1 MNINIA
7 TVVSSYV
14 QLTLFL
20 LMLSIGLR
28 EGFENLTLLWRRPS
42 LLIRCLVA
50 SLVLVP
56 LASMVIDAIVPMGTE
71 ARIAMAGMAICPG
84 APMIYRKLVNLKGIP
99 ALAGSFQITT
109 SLLAILAV
117 PLWILII
124 NVLYFGSKTGSVADV
139 TEQIATVQ
147 LIPILLGLAIRKWWP
162 KLASNL
168 LEPAFKISSCLLL
181 VALIII
187 LVIYLPQ
194 IAQIGAV
201 TVLGVVLFIAATIVI
216 GHYLGGPDPD
226 TRITI
231 ALANSTRNAG
241 LALDL
246 AALNFEANRL
256 ILGTIAAIALL
267 SLVGG
272 AIYVNLYRKK
282 ITHRSRT
289 RS

>member
-1 MNINIA
+1 M
-7 TVVSSYV
+7 
-14 QLTLFL
+14 
-20 LMLSIGLR
+20 
-28 EGFENLTLLWRRPS
+28 
-42 LLIRCLVA
+42 
-50 SLVLVP
+50 
-56 LASMVIDAIVPMGTE
+56 
-71 ARIAMAGMAICPG
+71 
-84 APMIYRKLVNLKGIP
+84 
-99 ALAGSFQITT
+99 
-109 SLLAILAV
+109 
-117 PLWILII
+117 
-124 NVLYFGSKTGSVADV
+124 
-139 TEQIATVQ
+139 
-147 LIPILLGLAIRKWWP
+147 
-162 KLASNL
+162 
-168 LEPAFKISSCLLL
+168 LL

-246 AALNFEANRL
+246 VALNFEANRL

>member
-1 MNINIA
+1 M
-7 TVVSSYV
+7 
-14 QLTLFL
+14 
-20 LMLSIGLR
+20 
-28 EGFENLTLLWRRPS
+28 
-42 LLIRCLVA
+42 
-50 SLVLVP
+50 
-56 LASMVIDAIVPMGTE
+56 
-71 ARIAMAGMAICPG
+71 
-84 APMIYRKLVNLKGIP
+84 
-99 ALAGSFQITT
+99 
-109 SLLAILAV
+109 LAILAV

-246 AALNFEANRL
+246 VALNFEANRL